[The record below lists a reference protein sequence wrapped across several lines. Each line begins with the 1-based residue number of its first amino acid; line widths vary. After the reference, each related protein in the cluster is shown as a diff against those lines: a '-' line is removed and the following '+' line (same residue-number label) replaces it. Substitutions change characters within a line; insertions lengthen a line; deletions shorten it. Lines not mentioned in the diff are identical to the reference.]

1 MKKLMIFLLFFLL
14 PLHYCQAHILRGY
27 DTIHQGSVISSSSNI
42 HNGTTLAHLYFQKII
57 SPTFTLYTLLA
68 YDKDFQTIYTPDS
81 SMTIILDGQSFKF
94 VPQFTCKKINTF
106 PFNRSELGRGEIILS
121 LAAINA
127 LESAQQATLLF
138 EGAENDPITYD
149 LPPAVLNEW
158 KNIISLK
165 N

>member
-14 PLHYCQAHILRGY
+14 PLHCQAHIMRGY
-27 DTIHQGSVISSSSNI
+27 DTIHRGAVISSSSNI
-42 HNGTTLAHLYFQKII
+42 HDGTALAHLYFQKVN

-81 SMTIILDGQSFKF
+81 TVTLSIDSQPFKF
-94 VPQFTCKKINTF
+94 IPHFSCKRVDTF
-106 PFNRSELGRGEIILS
+106 PFDRSDLGRGEVILS
-121 LAAINA
+121 LEAIHA
-127 LESAQQATLLF
+127 LETAQQVTLLF
-138 EGAENDPITYD
+138 ERTENDPISYD
-149 LPPAVLNEW
+149 LPPAIVIEW